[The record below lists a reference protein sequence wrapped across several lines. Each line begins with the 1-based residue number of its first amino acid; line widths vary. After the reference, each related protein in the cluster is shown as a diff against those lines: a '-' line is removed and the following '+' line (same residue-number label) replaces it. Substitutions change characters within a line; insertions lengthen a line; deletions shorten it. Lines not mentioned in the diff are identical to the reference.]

1 MTSQNF
7 VSKCLSLDNLKVR
20 DRCGLMSL
28 AAHRRWTV
36 AFETPA
42 IRAMLRQLHR
52 PSVAGG
58 VTALSSTMRTAAGGR
73 EGLRPRPAASSN
85 PVRRL
90 ARKRWHQW
98 LTVTRDTPTRA
109 AIRSCGIPAAL
120 SITISARCRSRTATV
135 VALIRR
141 SNSRLSAASNT
152 ILLRTTASPKNG
164 IAAASTK
171 ARILSSYFR
180 DATLGQQRID
190 RTNLLYCPKS
200 DQQWRECATP

>member
-42 IRAMLRQLHR
+42 ITAMLRQLHR
-52 PSVAGG
+52 PRRAGG

-85 PVRRL
+85 PARRS
-90 ARKRWHQW
+90 ASKRWHQW
-98 LTVTRDTPTRA
+98 LTVTRDRPTRDA
-109 AIRSCGIPAAL
+109 
-120 SITISARCRSRTATV
+120 ISAQGARE
-135 VALIRR
+135 
-141 SNSRLSAASNT
+141 RLNKTGMKTSD
-152 ILLRTTASPKNG
+152 ILQLAKSIVNG
-164 IAAASTK
+164 
-171 ARILSSYFR
+171 
-180 DATLGQQRID
+180 
-190 RTNLLYCPKS
+190 
-200 DQQWRECATP
+200 